1 MARRFAV
8 ARVFLVNCMLRHIK
22 RLHAACTLK
31 RAAISSRFDPFADDS
46 GAFADALALTLLH
59 CIATWQMNKIRI
71 A

>member
-8 ARVFLVNCMLRHIK
+8 ARDFPVNCMLRHIR

-31 RAAISSRFDPFADDS
+31 TAAISSRFDPFADD
-46 GAFADALALTLLH
+46 FDRLYHALALTLLH